1 MQGLTFFL
9 PLMLLLCA
17 APACGGEQV
26 VMVTIDEFAQAGRER
41 AVNEA
46 RFAALTGT
54 MELYAAVGPDEVGYP
69 PRLTAKGRENLMRDK
84 VIRKMGI
91 VPRPFFPFGQCIPMP
106 AKEAYVQAYSEASE
120 AYFRNKLG
128 ADFREQIEREVQR
141 QLRFA
146 KKGQVAPAK

>member
-1 MQGLTFFL
+1 MQGLSLFL
-9 PLMLLLCA
+9 PLMLLLAA
-17 APACGGEQV
+17 APAFSGEQV
-26 VMVTIDEFAQAGRER
+26 VMVTIDEFAQASRER

-69 PRLTAKGRENLMRDK
+69 PRLTAKGRENLIRDK

-91 VPRPFFPFGQCIPMP
+91 VPRPYFPFGQCIPMP
-106 AKEAYVQAYSEASE
+106 AKEAYVQAYSDASE

-128 ADFREQIEREVQR
+128 ADFREKIEREVQR
-141 QLRFA
+141 ELKATRKA
-146 KKGQVAPAK
+146 RL